1 MDEGNRTVNFFEL
14 GNRLENEFVLMRD
27 VKLVMKYP
35 HLKAVACMVYSAL
48 EIGAA
53 KGLCDIGVENLGAY
67 LLLLREEDSVAES
80 VYYYCAEFLNPKKEG

>member
-1 MDEGNRTVNFFEL
+1 MDEENRTVNFLEL
-14 GNRLENEFVLMRD
+14 GNRLENEFILMRD

-35 HLKAVACMVYSAL
+35 YLKSVACMVYSAL

-53 KGLCDIGVENLGAY
+53 KGLYDIGVEELGAY

-80 VYYYCAEFLNPKKEG
+80 VYYYCAEFLDSKRGG